1 MSNVPGSPALS
12 DQEQKVMDC
21 LVASWNAFV
30 ALPIQHG
37 DDTTE
42 FRHGIHRLQE
52 KILARPA
59 RQKMNDREWL

>member
-1 MSNVPGSPALS
+1 MREITLE
-12 DQEQKVMDC
+12 EQAVIDH
-21 LVASWNAFV
+21 LVKAWNAFV
-30 ALPIQHG
+30 GLPIQHG

-59 RQKMNDREWL
+59 RKMDGPGRFA